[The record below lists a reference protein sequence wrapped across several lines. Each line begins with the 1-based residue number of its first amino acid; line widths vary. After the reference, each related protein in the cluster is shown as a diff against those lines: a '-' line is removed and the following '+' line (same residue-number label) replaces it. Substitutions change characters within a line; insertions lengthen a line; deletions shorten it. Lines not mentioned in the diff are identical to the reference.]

1 MAGVYYPARVPIST
15 LTVSGT
21 APWVA
26 VGLSSVA
33 SYLVETLVT
42 LLAVIALAVLVLY
55 AARRVGVGRQ
65 SGPLQL
71 VGRLPLEGRRAV
83 YLVKIGNKIVVIG
96 ASEGGLTRLAE
107 LEEGELD
114 LETKE
119 PAAFSDVLGRV
130 LKAPRKKNIRVDN
143 APSDPVAAVLTPKP
157 EGAEDDA

>member
-1 MAGVYYPARVPIST
+1 MPT
-15 LTVSGT
+15 LTHSASAIAWLAVSWLE
-21 APWVA
+21 APWLSA
-26 VGLSSVA
+26 GLSPVA

-83 YLVKIGNKIVVIG
+83 YLVKIGSKIVVIG
-96 ASEGGLTRLAE
+96 ASEGGLTRLTE
-107 LEEGELD
+107 LDEAELD
-114 LETKE
+114 LDTKE

-130 LKAPRKKNIRVDN
+130 LKQPPKKNTRVEN
-143 APSDPVAAVLTPKP
+143 QPSDPVAAVLTPKP
-157 EGAEDDA
+157 EEVEDEA